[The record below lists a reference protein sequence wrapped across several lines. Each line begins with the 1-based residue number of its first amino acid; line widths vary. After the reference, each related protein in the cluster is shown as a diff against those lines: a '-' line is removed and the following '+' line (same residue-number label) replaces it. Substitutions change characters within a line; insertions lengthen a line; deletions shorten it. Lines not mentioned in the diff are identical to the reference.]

1 MENGTDS
8 TRIICLAKTIAQ
20 NTQVVDEYLRG
31 NNLPTFDLDDA
42 AAPAIPPTAQCPDAE
57 AARHAAMAAAEE
69 LLNLLGGA
77 FAPLAYDWTGMAVTR
92 AIVKLGVAKLVPLMG
107 LNTTATAGAERCA
120 INASSPSTSTDA
132 GLISM
137 SSLAASAGLPEPLL
151 RRLLRHAM
159 TRHVF
164 REPREGFVAHTAASA
179 ALARVASPPREAFQF
194 AAEDLWPAGLRL
206 ADAIAKWPT
215 SEEPTESGFA
225 VAHAEEGEGGQEL
238 KSLWQVLQLDAA
250 KARRFGGMV
259 ELEASFVGFPLHQ
272 AEWSGTVV
280 DVGGGSGA
288 VSVDLAR
295 RFPDARFIVQDLAS
309 VIQGREAEVPSDVK
323 GRVQFMAQYEPQTS
337 ATALSA

>member
-1 MENGTDS
+1 
-8 TRIICLAKTIAQ
+8 
-20 NTQVVDEYLRG
+20 
-31 NNLPTFDLDDA
+31 
-42 AAPAIPPTAQCPDAE
+42 
-57 AARHAAMAAAEE
+57 MAAAEE

-323 GRVQFMAQYEPQTS
+323 GRVQFMAHDLFSEQPVVGADIYFLRWICHDWSSKYAIQIIRNLIP
-337 ATALSA
+337 ALKHGARVRLNEGLMPRPGTFPRRLERAIR